1 MSDVP
6 VPPPADRDEAL
17 RQLAQRNLELE
28 SANAQLARTQEKLLQ
43 SDKLAS
49 IGQLAAGVAH
59 EINNPIGYVHSNLGT
74 LKEYTEAMAAM
85 LEAYEEAIAAPD
97 PAAEREALRGLR
109 ERLDLGFTL
118 QDLPQLLA
126 ESREGIERVRKIVQD
141 LRDFSRAGRD
151 ETWSPI
157 DLHRSLDTTLN
168 IVWNELKYKAQVV
181 RRYGALPPVPGLASE
196 LNQVFMNLLLN
207 AAQAIPERGTI
218 RIETEADADWAHV
231 RICDSGPGVP
241 EAIRA
246 QIFEPFYTTKPVG
259 QGTGLGL
266 SISHGIVTRHGGRI
280 EVENPPEGG
289 ACFTVMLPLRRA

>member
-1 MSDVP
+1 MSDPSPDPREDP
-6 VPPPADRDEAL
+6 V

-28 SANAQLARTQEKLLQ
+28 RANAQLASTQEKLLQ

-59 EINNPIGYVHSNLGT
+59 EINNPIGYVHSNLGS
-74 LKEYTEAMAAM
+74 LKEYTEAMATM
-85 LEAYEEAIAAPD
+85 IEAYDRALAQPD
-97 PAAEREALRGLR
+97 PAAERETLQALR
-109 ERLDLGFTL
+109 ERLDLGFAL

-151 ETWSPI
+151 ETWTQV
-157 DLHRSLDTTLN
+157 DLHKSLDTTLN
-168 IVWNELKYKAQVV
+168 IVWNEIKYKAAVD
-181 RRYGALPPVPGLASE
+181 RRYGDVPMVQGLPSE
-196 LNQVFMNLLLN
+196 LNQVFMNLLMN

-218 RIETEADADWAHV
+218 RVFTELDGDFVRV

-241 EAIRA
+241 DEVREH
-246 QIFEPFYTTKPVG
+246 IFEPFYTTKPVG

-280 EVENPPEGG
+280 EVENLPEGG
-289 ACFTVMLPLRRA
+289 ACFSVLLPLRRA

>member
-1 MSDVP
+1 VGVSDPSPDPREDP
-6 VPPPADRDEAL
+6 V

-28 SANAQLARTQEKLLQ
+28 RANAQLASTQEKLLQ

-59 EINNPIGYVHSNLGT
+59 EINNPIGYVHSNLGS
-74 LKEYTEAMAAM
+74 LKEYTEAMATM
-85 LEAYEEAIAAPD
+85 IEAYDRALEQPD
-97 PAAEREALRGLR
+97 PAAERASLQALR
-109 ERLDLGFTL
+109 ERLDLGFAL

-151 ETWSPI
+151 ETWTQV
-157 DLHRSLDTTLN
+157 DLHKSLDTTLN
-168 IVWNELKYKAQVV
+168 IVWNEIKYKAAVE
-181 RRYGALPPVPGLASE
+181 RRYGAVPAVPALPSE
-196 LNQVFMNLLLN
+196 LNQVFMNLLMN

-218 RIETEADADWAHV
+218 RVITELDGDFVRV

-241 EAIRA
+241 SEVREH
-246 QIFEPFYTTKPVG
+246 IFEPFYTTKPVG

-280 EVENPPEGG
+280 EVDNTPEGG
-289 ACFTVMLPLRRA
+289 ACFSVLLPLRRA

>member
-1 MSDVP
+1 VSDPSPDPREDP
-6 VPPPADRDEAL
+6 V
-17 RQLAQRNLELE
+17 RQLAQRNLDLE
-28 SANAQLARTQEKLLQ
+28 RANAQLASTQEKLLQ

-59 EINNPIGYVHSNLGT
+59 EINNPIGYVHSNLGS
-74 LKEYTEAMAAM
+74 LKEYTEAMATM
-85 LEAYEEAIAAPD
+85 IEAYDRALEQPD
-97 PAAEREALRGLR
+97 PAAEREALRALR
-109 ERLDLGFTL
+109 ERLDLGFAL

-151 ETWSPI
+151 ETWTQV
-157 DLHRSLDTTLN
+157 DLHKSLDTTLN
-168 IVWNELKYKAQVV
+168 IVWNEIKYKAAVE
-181 RRYGALPPVPGLASE
+181 RRYGDVPNVPGLPSE
-196 LNQVFMNLLLN
+196 LNQVFMNLLMN

-218 RIETEADADWAHV
+218 RIVTELEGEFVRV

-241 EAIRA
+241 DAVREH
-246 QIFEPFYTTKPVG
+246 IFEPFYTTKPVG

-280 EVENPPEGG
+280 EVENLPEGG
-289 ACFTVMLPLRRA
+289 ACFSVKLPLRRA